1 MNVITILDFVGWVTA
16 VLFLLTLAL
25 GIYTWFRGILPAL
38 IRLGNGL
45 AKRKIA
51 IFAKGDHFISLK
63 DLLVDSKLFKAK
75 NIIQVSSKN
84 DFGRAEQSTLYLIYW
99 PDWQNDLND
108 ILNIKKD
115 AHALIVY
122 APQELGSIPAVQM
135 SALSRHSYVTT
146 TNFRGRLLNDI
157 VVSMITTSYKK

>member
-1 MNVITILDFVGWVTA
+1 MIFTILDWVGYVTA
-16 VLFLLTLAL
+16 VLFLLTFVL

-51 IFAKGDHFISLK
+51 IFAKGDHFTSLK

-75 NIIQVSSKN
+75 NIIQVASNN
-84 DFGRAEQSTLYLIYW
+84 DFGRAEHSSLYLLYW
-99 PDWQNDLND
+99 PDWQNDLDD
-108 ILNIKKD
+108 ILNKKKD
-115 AHALIVY
+115 SQALIVY
-122 APQELGSIPAVQM
+122 APQELGFIPAVQM

-157 VVSMITTSYKK
+157 VVSMITTSYKQ

>member
-1 MNVITILDFVGWVTA
+1 MITFLDWVSYVTTVIFLVT
-16 VLFLLTLAL
+16 FAL

-51 IFAKGDHFISLK
+51 IFAKGDHFTGLR
-63 DLLVDSKLFKAK
+63 DLLVGSKLIKAK
-75 NIIQVSSKN
+75 NIIQIPSNN
-84 DFGRAEQSTLYLIYW
+84 DFGRAEQSTLYLLYW
-99 PDWQNDLND
+99 PDWQNDLDD
-108 ILNIKKD
+108 ILNKKKD
-115 AHALIVY
+115 SQALIVY
-122 APQELGSIPAVQM
+122 APQEFGSIPPLQM

-157 VVSMITTSYKK
+157 VVSMITTSYKQ

>member
-1 MNVITILDFVGWVTA
+1 MIFTILDFVGYGTA
-16 VLFLLTLAL
+16 VLFLVTLVL
-25 GIYTWFRGILPAL
+25 GLYTWFRGILPAI

-51 IFAKGDHFISLK
+51 IFAKGDHFTGLK

-75 NIIQVSSKN
+75 NIIQVASQN
-84 DFGRAEQSTLYLIYW
+84 EFGRAEQSTLYLLYW
-99 PDWQNDLND
+99 PDWQNDLDD
-108 ILNIKKD
+108 ILKKKKAAD
-115 AHALIVY
+115 ALIVY
-122 APQELGSIPAVQM
+122 APQELGFIPTAQM

-157 VVSMITTSYKK
+157 VVSMITTSYKQ

>member
-1 MNVITILDFVGWVTA
+1 MIEFLDLIGRISSAIIVIAILA
-16 VLFLLTLAL
+16 
-25 GIYTWFRGILPAL
+25 GIYGWSTGIIPAMV
-38 IRLGNGL
+38 RLGNGF

-84 DFGRAEQSTLYLIYW
+84 DFGRAEQSTLYLLYW

-122 APQELGSIPAVQM
+122 APQELGFIPAVQM

-157 VVSMITTSYKK
+157 VVSMITTSYEQ